1 METMLDKMRNTEAA
15 GLTAK
20 AGGGDGF
27 IKTHVAL
34 LNALVTLVPLILL
47 ACFKTVGTVLLLS
60 VLVFVL
66 ALGVL
71 YVRERFTSRD
81 ECRKRE
87 RVFRIDEAEM
97 FWRFRYSGS
106 RKGNEEQEKKAS

>member
-1 METMLDKMRNTEAA
+1 METMPDKIRMTEAD

-66 ALGVL
+66 ALSVL

-87 RVFRIDEAEM
+87 RVFRIDDAEM
-97 FWRFRYSGS
+97 FWES
-106 RKGNEEQEKKAS
+106 RHSESRTSNEEQEKKAS